1 MAEPPLE
8 LGAVKA
14 MLAEP
19 LLAVADPIVGA
30 PGIVL
35 TALTTAVEAADEA
48 L

>member
-14 MLAEP
+14 MLAAP
-19 LLAVADPIVGA
+19 LLAVAVPIVGA

-35 TALTTAVEAADEA
+35 TALVTAVEDADEA